1 MSSVPSSRSLYVLL
15 LLVASLAGAACS
27 KEPAA
32 SAAGAAAPPA
42 AATAAGEPA
51 TAASATG
58 EITGGAAPAAVRT
71 VTGSVVETMNAAN
84 YTYLRLD
91 TGDEKIWAA
100 TIQIDVKVGDR
111 LVVPLEM
118 SMRNFHAEKLGR
130 DFPIIYFSSSVSREG
145 GAPVVPV
152 GAAPAAAPDG
162 QAAPAAQA
170 APAGQGMPAMPAGHP
185 PVGGAAKAPVTV
197 TEVIPPA
204 PGGRSVADVWAQR
217 TALAGKPVV
226 VRGKVVKFLAGIMG
240 RNWIHLQ
247 DGTGNAKDGTNDI
260 TVTTEATVAAGD
272 LVTATGILLIDK
284 DFGSGYRYAAIV
296 ENATIAK

>member
-272 LVTATGILLIDK
+272 LVTATGILVIDK

>member
-1 MSSVPSSRSLYVLL
+1 MPSSRSLYVLL